1 MFAFQPRLID
11 TAVLTLSS
19 TILVENSIPPA
30 VHSFSQTPTFPM
42 QTNYHRFL
50 STVRLL
56 AIISL
61 SSISFL
67 NPTPSFS
74 AEPPNVVMIISDDQA
89 WGDYSFMGHPAIET
103 PSLDKLASQ
112 SLTFTRGYVPDSLC
126 RPSLVTILT
135 GLYPH
140 QHGIVGNDPPR
151 PTSIPEAARKGH
163 MHPDYLPVRAAY
175 IDKIDQLETLPNMLA
190 PLGFRSHQS
199 GKWWEGHYSR
209 GGFTDG
215 MTHGDFQRGGRHGD
229 AGLVIGRKGLK
240 PIQDFLDDA
249 TSKQQPF
256 YLWYAPFLP
265 HTPHTPPERL
275 LKKYIP
281 KTDSLPIAKY
291 WAMCEWFDE
300 TCGQL
305 IDELDSRGLRENTII
320 VYVTDNGWI
329 NEANASRYAPRSKR
343 SPNEGGIR
351 TPIMVNWPGKIQPK
365 MDKENLASSI
375 DLVPTIRAAVGLP
388 AKEQLPGINLLD
400 SQAVSSRQAIY
411 GEIFEHDI
419 VDMQDEAASLMYR
432 WVIENDMKLIQPYKV
447 RFPQQQP
454 ELYDLSNDPDESI
467 NLAETQP
474 EKVRHLQAMLDQWW
488 KP

>member
-1 MFAFQPRLID
+1 M
-11 TAVLTLSS
+11 S
-19 TILVENSIPPA
+19 TF
-30 VHSFSQTPTFPM
+30 HTPQF
-42 QTNYHRFL
+42 
-50 STVRLL
+50 LL
-56 AIISL
+56 ASLLAAAIFISAISPHT
-61 SSISFL
+61 SSAQ
-67 NPTPSFS
+67 TT
-74 AEPPNVVMIISDDQA
+74 ATPNVVMIISDDQA
-89 WGDYSFMGHPAIET
+89 WGDYSFLGHPAIET
-103 PSLDKLASQ
+103 PNLDQLAAE

-126 RPSLVTILT
+126 RPSLVSIIT

-151 PTSIPEAARKGH
+151 PTSIPPAARNGH
-163 MHPDYLPVRAAY
+163 MHPDYLPVRSAY
-175 IDKIDQLETLPNMLA
+175 IDKIDKLETLADMLR
-190 PLGFRSHQS
+190 PLGYRSHQS

-215 MTHGDFQRGGRHGD
+215 MTHGDFKRGGRHGD
-229 AGLVIGRKGLK
+229 AGLDIGRKGLG
-240 PIQDFLDDA
+240 PIQNFLDDA

-265 HTPHTPPERL
+265 HTPHTPPQRL
-275 LKKYIP
+275 LIKYTS
-281 KTDSLPIAKY
+281 KTKSLPIAKY

-305 IDELDSRGLRENTII
+305 ITELETRGLRENTII

-329 NEANASRYAPRSKR
+329 NDPEASRYAPRSKR

-365 MDKENLASSI
+365 MDRENLASSI

-388 AKEQLPGINLLD
+388 QIDQLPGTNLLD
-400 SQAVSSRQAIY
+400 TTAVNKRQAIY

-419 VDMQDEAASLMYR
+419 VDMNDEGASLIYR
-432 WVIENDMKLIQPYKV
+432 WVIEGDMKLIQPYKI
-447 RFPQQQP
+447 RFPSHMP
-454 ELYDLSNDPDESI
+454 ELYDLSSDPEELT
-467 NLAETQP
+467 NLAEKHP
-474 EKVRHLQAMLDQWW
+474 DKVEHLQGKLNAWW